1 MSKRVSVSIT
11 TYNQEKYIAQA
22 VESALN
28 QRVNF
33 DYEIVIGEDCSTDRT
48 RQIVVALKDAHP
60 EKIRLLL
67 HDKNLGRW
75 GKFNFVETLKAC
87 RGEYIALLDGDDYWT
102 DPNKLQR
109 QVDFLE
115 SHPECSICF
124 HDVTLLYED
133 GTPAGRSGVT
143 SKKDIFTIEDLLT
156 GNFMFACSV
165 MFCRG
170 LFGDFPDWFY
180 NSKMGD
186 WSLHLINAQYGKIGY
201 LKEVMAVYRVHPGG
215 FWTSQNPLGQAKDQT
230 QIMDHLVNELDD
242 KYKKKAR
249 AARANSYQYLSE
261 VYFQQNDIANARRSL
276 LKSLRICLS
285 NKSIPN
291 RQLLGRL
298 VKLQTY
304 SSYEWLRLRFTR
316 VVS

>member
-11 TYNQEKYIAQA
+11 TYNHEKYIAQA

-28 QRVNF
+28 QKVNF
-33 DYEIVIGEDCSTDRT
+33 SYEIVIGEDCSTDRT
-48 RQIVVALKDAHP
+48 RQIVVALKEAHP

-67 HDKNLGRW
+67 HEKNLGRW

-87 RGEYIALLDGDDYWT
+87 QGEYIALLDGDDYWT

-124 HDVTLLYED
+124 HDVTLFYED
-133 GTPAGRSGVT
+133 GTPAATSGGT
-143 SKKDIFTIEDLLT
+143 SNKDIFTIEDLLT

-165 MFCRG
+165 VFRRG
-170 LFGDFPDWFY
+170 LFGEFPDWFY

-186 WSLHLINAQYGKIGY
+186 WALHLLNAQHGKVGH
-201 LKEVMAVYRVHPGG
+201 LKEVMAVYRVHEGG
-215 FWTSQNPLGQAKDQT
+215 FWTSQNQLEQAKDQV
-230 QIMDHLVNELDD
+230 QILDHLVNQLDD
-242 KYKKKAR
+242 KYQRKAMV
-249 AARANSYQYLSE
+249 ARANSWQHLSE
-261 VYFQQNDIANARRSL
+261 AYFQRSEIANARRSL

-298 VKLQTY
+298 IKLQTY
-304 SSYEWLRLRFTR
+304 ISYEWLRLRFTR